1 MKIQTVCGPVES
13 SELGNTL
20 IHEHILCTGPEFAGE
35 YADWLPEKKVLEIA
49 CKKIRFAADRYG
61 LKTLVDGTPLALG
74 RKLSLLRRVSEETS
88 VHIIASAGFYHY
100 NSFPVL
106 ILPEKKIAAFMIREI
121 QWGPIRPGMLKC
133 AVDAD
138 GMTTHVRKMMKI
150 TALVQKETNLPLF
163 LHTHSAN
170 RTGVAALEFLLEE
183 GVPPEKI
190 IVGHTADSNDLSYP
204 LELLEKGCY
213 VSVDRITPENAL
225 RKGTF
230 ALELIRKGL
239 EKKLFLTH
247 DHVCCWDTILCDPP
261 VSQGEPCGLDTIQC
275 CILPMLQKN
284 GVCADTIEQIF
295 QKNICTLYGE

>member
-1 MKIQTVCGPVES
+1 MKIQTVCGEVES
-13 SELGNTL
+13 SELGNVL

-35 YADWLPEKKVLEIA
+35 YADWLPEEKVLEIA

-74 RKLSLLRRVSEETS
+74 RKLSLLRRISEETR

-106 ILPEKKIAAFMIREI
+106 ILPEQKIAEFMIREI
-121 QWGPIRPGMLKC
+121 QCGSIRPGMLKC

-138 GMTTHVRKMMKI
+138 GVTAHVRKMMKI
-150 TALVQKETNLPLF
+150 TALVQKETALPIF
-163 LHTHSAN
+163 IHTHSAN
-170 RTGVAALEFLLEE
+170 RTGVAALDLLLEE
-183 GVPPEKI
+183 GVSPEKI
-190 IVGHTADSNDLSYP
+190 IAGHVADSNDLSYP
-204 LELLEKGCY
+204 LKLLEKGCF
-213 VSVDRITPENAL
+213 VSVDRISPENAL

-230 ALELIRKGL
+230 ALELIRRGW

-261 VSQGEPCGLDTIQC
+261 VCQGEPHGLDTIHE
-275 CILPMLQKN
+275 CILPMLQEK
-284 GVCADTIEQIF
+284 GISADTLEQIF
-295 QKNICTLYGE
+295 QKNFCTLYQG